1 VHLSAS
7 YDDPS
12 VVPPHVRD
20 RYEWIETGSAA
31 AILKATSPGEFA
43 DLVKVLDDFA
53 LRPDSWLIKGGNK
66 GDIAAALDER
76 FRALGWLETRIDVE
90 VTGHFITDFATHGE
104 LGDAL
109 PGLEHEH
116 ATTSVYSEGFK
127 VDNHKGRMIVDIEWN
142 AKDGNL
148 DRDLAAYRSWYEHGL
163 INGAV
168 IITKDRAPLL
178 ELAREVWANYQE
190 SLPVDR
196 RDPTLPIDLK
206 TPTTTSFDRAVMR
219 VNRQGAGTCPVLI
232 IGVGPAAWDGSP
244 FTGVSGD

>member
-1 VHLSAS
+1 MHLSTS

-12 VVPPHVRD
+12 VVPAHVRS

-43 DLVKVLDDFA
+43 DLIKVLDDFA
-53 LRPDSWLIKGGNK
+53 LRPDSWLVKGGNK
-66 GDIAAALDER
+66 GDIAAALDGG

-168 IITKDRAPLL
+168 IITKDRVPLL
-178 ELAREVWANYQE
+178 ELAREVWGDYQSTLAQHE
-190 SLPVDR
+190 RADR
-196 RDPTLPIDLK
+196 LPIDLQSS
-206 TPTTTSFDRAVMR
+206 TTTSFDKARMR
-219 VNRQGAGTCPVLI
+219 IHRQGAGTCPVLI
-232 IGVGPAAWDGSP
+232 IGIGPAAWDGSP
-244 FTGVSGD
+244 FTGAA